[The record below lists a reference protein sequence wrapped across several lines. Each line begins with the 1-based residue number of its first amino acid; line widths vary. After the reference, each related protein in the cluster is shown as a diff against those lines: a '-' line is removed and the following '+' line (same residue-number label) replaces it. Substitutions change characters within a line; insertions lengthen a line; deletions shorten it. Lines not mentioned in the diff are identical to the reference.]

1 MKIIASVVLA
11 LAVIVPATGTYAM
24 GTGSGGMPTVA
35 CFDKQGNMISAQMKI
50 NECQDIRNQS

>member
-11 LAVIVPATGTYAM
+11 LAVIVPATSSYAM
-24 GTGSGGMPTVA
+24 GRSGGMPTVA
-35 CFDKQGNMISAQMKI
+35 CFDKQGNMISPQMKI